1 LLKIRFKE
9 NMYIDGMGYEKG
21 EEVKMAKWL
30 AQAYIGMGVAEI
42 ATRPT
47 PQKPAEEKP
56 PKPPAKKP
64 AKKAAKKKAK

>member
-30 AQAYIGMGVAEI
+30 AQAFIGMGVAEI

-47 PQKPAEEKP
+47 PQKPVGAKP

-64 AKKAAKKKAK
+64 AAKKQEAK

>member
-1 LLKIRFKE
+1 
-9 NMYIDGMGYEKG
+9 MGYEKG

-30 AQAYIGMGVAEI
+30 AQAFIGMGVAEI

-47 PQKPAEEKP
+47 PQKPVEEKP

-64 AKKAAKKKAK
+64 AAKKQKAK

>member
-30 AQAYIGMGVAEI
+30 AQAFIGMGVAEI

-56 PKPPAKKP
+56 AEKKPPAKKQ
-64 AKKAAKKKAK
+64 KKKAK